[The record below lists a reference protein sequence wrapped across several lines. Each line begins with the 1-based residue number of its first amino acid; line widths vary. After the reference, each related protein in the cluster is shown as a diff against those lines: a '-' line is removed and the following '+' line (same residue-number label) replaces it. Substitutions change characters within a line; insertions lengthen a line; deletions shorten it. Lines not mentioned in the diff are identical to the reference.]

1 MDFISSTTT
10 SSRIEFFP
18 RKRRML
24 HELSFSVRSMNNEKQ
39 TDYAGGFK
47 HSTIEMTGINGF
59 DIHSTSCIE
68 KDRSLQI
75 KKYKLKVLHIEDD
88 EEVRFL
94 MKSFLKPIVQLESVV
109 NGKDAL
115 TKISETLF
123 DLIITDI
130 NLGNG
135 LNGIDIAKKI
145 RKFQNYKHVPIIA
158 VTAYGESEVKSEC
171 MNAGMDAFLMKPF
184 FKQELVETIGKVVHQ
199 RP

>member
-1 MDFISSTTT
+1 
-10 SSRIEFFP
+10 
-18 RKRRML
+18 
-24 HELSFSVRSMNNEKQ
+24 MNNVKQ
-39 TDYAGGFK
+39 TEYIGGFNHK
-47 HSTIEMTGINGF
+47 SIDSADNNGF
-59 DIHSTSCIE
+59 DIHSASTLK
-68 KDRSLQI
+68 KDRISP
-75 KKYKLKVLHIEDD
+75 KKNYQLKVLHIEDD

-94 MKSFLKPIVQLESVV
+94 MKSFLKPILQIETVT
-109 NGKDAL
+109 NGKDAF

-135 LNGIDIAKKI
+135 INGIEIAKKI
-145 RKFQNYKHVPIIA
+145 RRLQNYENVPIIA

-184 FKQELVETIGKVVHQ
+184 FKKELVETIGKVMHQ